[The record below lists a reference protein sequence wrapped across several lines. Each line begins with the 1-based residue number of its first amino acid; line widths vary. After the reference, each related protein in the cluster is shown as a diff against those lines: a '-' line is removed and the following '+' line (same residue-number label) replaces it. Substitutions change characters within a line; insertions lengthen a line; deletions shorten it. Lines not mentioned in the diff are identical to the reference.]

1 MVLFPVP
8 QVATC
13 PGTRLTNPAKSNQH
27 LEATIKLSIGLK
39 LKIQLMINELPRSP
53 FHKNPRNIKEQTLMS
68 LIEGQKYDEIYI
80 ESKPM
85 KAATQITLD

>member
-13 PGTRLTNPAKSNQH
+13 PGTRVTNPAKSNQH
-27 LEATIKLSIGLK
+27 LEASNYQIVNRVK

-53 FHKNPRNIKEQTLMS
+53 FHKNPRNI
-68 LIEGQKYDEIYI
+68 
-80 ESKPM
+80 
-85 KAATQITLD
+85 

>member
-1 MVLFPVP
+1 
-8 QVATC
+8 
-13 PGTRLTNPAKSNQH
+13 
-27 LEATIKLSIGLK
+27 
-39 LKIQLMINELPRSP
+39 MINELPRSP